1 MTMSKIESLIA
12 LTRWKEYYGKVIFIT
27 LLGTFLVQALPFW
40 RIIFLLSANL
50 LSGAFT
56 FMINDVEDAE
66 DDALD
71 AKKQKRNPISAKRI
85 SKRTAQVTTFTVGF
99 MSLIFY
105 SFFDLRVFIY
115 GSLGLLLGFLYS
127 YKRIRLKSK
136 PVVDLTSHGIFLAL
150 VYFLTAISL
159 GDTLPSFYHILWLG
173 IPIYFLSVL
182 GDISNEIRD
191 YTVDRKAGLRN
202 TASFI
207 NLQHFQHLL
216 TYGGFMLIASVFVY
230 MIVYTSMT
238 TKALVGAGAIVIAV
252 HYYLKWYRQKKA
264 ISSYPYAQEVLTFAG
279 ILLFLNP

>member
-1 MTMSKIESLIA
+1 MKTVKPLIT

-27 LLGTFLVQALPFW
+27 LLGTFLVPALPFW
-40 RIIFLLSANL
+40 KILLLLSANL

-71 AKKQKRNPISAKRI
+71 AKKQKRNPISAKRM
-85 SKRTAQVTTFTVGF
+85 SKRTAMIATFAVGLT
-99 MSLIFY
+99 SLMFY
-105 SFFDLRVFIY
+105 SFLNLRVFIY
-115 GSLGLLLGFLYS
+115 GSVGLLLGFLYS

-136 PVVDLTSHGIFLAL
+136 PVIDLTSHGIFLAL
-150 VYFLTAISL
+150 VYFLTAISS
-159 GDTLPSFYHILWLG
+159 GDTLPSIYHILWLG

-191 YTVDRKAGLRN
+191 YTVDRKAGLQN

-207 NLQHFQHLL
+207 NLQYFHHLL

-238 TKALVGAGAIVIAV
+238 TKAILGIGALVIAV
-252 HYYLKWYRQKKA
+252 HYYLKWYRKRKA
-264 ISSYPYAQEVLTFAG
+264 LSYYPYSQEVLTLMGF
-279 ILLFLNP
+279 LLFLNP